1 MERFGSEEMGDWRCS
16 SSTASMVEGF
26 VEVNFSF
33 WIGGL
38 KAFVNDA
45 GR

>member
-16 SSTASMVEGF
+16 FSTVSKVEGF
-26 VEVNFSF
+26 VEDNFSF

-38 KAFVNDA
+38 KAFVNDT